1 MNKLKQLAIVYPVLV
16 MFVICLVIT
25 AALAGTN
32 SITRKKITEIN
43 EQNEKA
49 AMQRLIEAD
58 EYEKNKV
65 VFEDRTYEYRTA
77 KKNGEVCGYLFKIS
91 GKGYGGNVT
100 VMIALNVDGS
110 VANIEVLDASNETP
124 GLGQNTARPEFT
136 DQFRGKSK
144 RLEVI
149 KSGNTPN
156 EDQVDAVASATVTSR
171 AVTSA
176 VNTAIE
182 LFGEIDYQNTA
193 DPASAAEAG
202 EGSN

>member
-1 MNKLKQLAIVYPVLV
+1 M
-16 MFVICLVIT
+16 
-25 AALAGTN
+25 
-32 SITRKKITEIN
+32 
-43 EQNEKA
+43 
-49 AMQRLIEAD
+49 
-58 EYEKNKV
+58 
-65 VFEDRTYEYRTA
+65 
-77 KKNGEVCGYLFKIS
+77 
-91 GKGYGGNVT
+91 T

-193 DPASAAEAG
+193 DPASAADAG